1 MADDSRT
8 VAAKRGA
15 GQSPRRIAPVGV
27 DHELDDRRLALRN
40 AYLLGIAAWPA
51 FCALDVYIC
60 YVLVP
65 TASLA
70 WFELWRFSAEGIFVA
85 SYFLILRGA
94 RSHLRLTVAELLL
107 FGVGSA
113 ALCLMA
119 LRYGGLNSRYIHG
132 LSLVLL
138 VRSAAV
144 PGRWQRSFAVAFVIA
159 LAFPVVLGVAAAF
172 DDTIALQWRTASAI
186 EWFIHDYTFVI
197 ATGFLGAIASHMVWR
212 ARQQV
217 FEARRLGR
225 YRLKARIAEGG
236 MGEVWLARDDE
247 NKRDVALKIL
257 ASHVAADE
265 SARARFQR
273 EARAAQ
279 GLQSPHVIR
288 VFDYGASDDGV
299 VYFAMELLEGAD
311 LGHLVE
317 RVGALPPAR
326 AVHFI
331 RQACAALAEAHGR
344 GIVHRDIKPENLY
357 ATQRDSLSDYLKVL
371 DFGIAKVTDP
381 ADDVTL
387 TRDGWLAGTPA
398 YMAPE
403 AVTGQAADARSD
415 VYSLGAVL
423 YFLITASPPFTADN
437 AGALMVA
444 HVQEAPV
451 APSVRLG
458 KSIPPELER
467 IILRCLAKQPTD
479 RYPDAGALDRE
490 LAQSGAGDWVP
501 ATSGEWRRSIQKESA

>member
-1 MADDSRT
+1 MSDFSRT

-15 GQSPRRIAPVGV
+15 GASPKRAPASTG
-27 DHELDDRRLALRN
+27 DHEIDDRRHALRN
-40 AYLLGIAAWPA
+40 AYLLGIAAWPG
-51 FCALDVYIC
+51 FFFLDLYIC

-65 TASLA
+65 EASLA
-70 WFELWRFSAEGIFVA
+70 WFSLWRFSAEAIFIA
-85 SYFLILRGA
+85 GYFLILRGA
-94 RSHLRLTVAELLL
+94 RTHLRLTVAELLL
-107 FGVGSA
+107 FGVGSV

-119 LRYGGLNSRYIHG
+119 VRYGGINSRYIHG
-132 LSLVLL
+132 LSMVLL

-144 PGRWQRSFAVAFVIA
+144 PGRWQRSFAIALVIA
-159 LAFPVVLGVAAAF
+159 LTFPLVLGIAAAF
-172 DDTIALQWRTASAI
+172 DDAIATQWRTASAV
-186 EWFIHDYTFVI
+186 EWLVHDYTFVI
-197 ATGFLGAIASHMVWR
+197 ATGFLGAVASHMVWR

-247 NKRDVALKIL
+247 HKRDVALKIL
-257 ASHVAADE
+257 ASHAAAE
-265 SARARFQR
+265 EGARARFQR

-279 GLQSPHVIR
+279 GLNSPHVIR

-311 LGHLVE
+311 LGHLVA
-317 RVGALPPAR
+317 RVGPLPPAR
-326 AVHFI
+326 AVHFV
-331 RQACAALAEAHGR
+331 RQACAALAEAHER
-344 GIVHRDIKPENLY
+344 GIVHRDIKPENLF
-357 ATQRDSLSDYLKVL
+357 ATQQKSVSDFLKVL
-371 DFGIAKVTDP
+371 DFGIAKVVDP
-381 ADDVTL
+381 VDDVTL

-403 AVTGQAADARSD
+403 ACTGQAADARSD

-423 YFLITASPPFTADN
+423 YFLISGSPPFTADN

-451 APSVRLG
+451 APSVRMG
-458 KSIPPELER
+458 KPVPAELER
-467 IILRCLAKQPTD
+467 IILRCLSKKPTD
-479 RYPDAGALDRE
+479 RYPDATALDRD
-490 LAQSGAGDWVP
+490 LANCDIAPWVP
-501 ATSGEWRRSIQKESA
+501 ATTDEWRRAIARE